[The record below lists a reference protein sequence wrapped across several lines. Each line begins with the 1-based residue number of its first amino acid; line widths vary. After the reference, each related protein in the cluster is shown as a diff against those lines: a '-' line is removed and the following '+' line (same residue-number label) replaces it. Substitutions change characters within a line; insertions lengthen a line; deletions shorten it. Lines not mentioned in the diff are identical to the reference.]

1 MTRRRED
8 WSFLSVFGLTFA
20 LAAVLGLLLELAL
33 VGLSLLA
40 IWDALASAV
49 TVALVVGIVW
59 AIASHGRNG
68 SGRRRGT

>member
-49 TVALVVGIVW
+49 TVALVVGVVW
-59 AIASHGRNG
+59 AIASHGRHG